1 MDWMNFRMM
10 ATMFRVN
17 REQLQ
22 LSVVFVRNILR
33 VEQSG
38 SRVELRIRRTVL
50 DFITL
55 SSAW

>member
-1 MDWMNFRMM
+1 MM

-17 REQLQ
+17 IEQLQ

-33 VEQSG
+33 VEQIG

-55 SSAW
+55 SSAC

>member
-17 REQLQ
+17 IEQLQ